1 MITYER
7 ILYQKRYNEMVTAIG
22 LGYGFVI
29 LDTAEK
35 YRENGTLMQLQLQ
48 LQLLL
53 HVVLMSK
60 NFTLRPQSKTM
71 FTTDRR
77 WYQFYAVKSHKWQ
90 GKTQPTRWGSLNGPF
105 VCSTANSLSLPR
117 EGVQFSLFPFSFA
130 FICVY
135 FLNCEKTSFSN
146 LVSLI
151 SLNCW

>member
-1 MITYER
+1 
-7 ILYQKRYNEMVTAIG
+7 MVTAIG

-77 WYQFYAVKSHKWQ
+77 
-90 GKTQPTRWGSLNGPF
+90 
-105 VCSTANSLSLPR
+105 
-117 EGVQFSLFPFSFA
+117 
-130 FICVY
+130 
-135 FLNCEKTSFSN
+135 
-146 LVSLI
+146 
-151 SLNCW
+151 